1 MCDDN
6 SMMAIAYGVV
16 ALLGFLFGFA
26 IGALLF

>member
-16 ALLGFLFGFA
+16 ALLAFLFGFA